1 MKRYTVDAN
10 ALVDFT
16 LGILPDTAHEQFRAA
31 ADGRVT
37 LEIPVIAAVE
47 AMFVLDRRDELQ
59 GTPIPFD
66 AEDVLRWFEQLPAT
80 FVEDTHADAR
90 ELLSHLSTFPAQ
102 MHDAMIVS
110 NHINRSTDAIITDDE
125 KMADHYPTLWD

>member
-10 ALVDFT
+10 ALVDFS
-16 LGILPDTAHEQFRAA
+16 LGILPDAAHEQFRAA

-47 AMFVLDRRDELQ
+47 GMFVLDRRDELQ
-59 GTPIPFD
+59 GITIPFD
-66 AEDVLRWFEQLPAT
+66 AEDALRWFEQLPAT

-90 ELLSHLSTFPAQ
+90 ELVSHLQTFPAQ

-110 NHINRSTDAIITDDE
+110 NHVNRSTDAIIIDDE
-125 KMADHYPTLWD
+125 KMADNCPTLWD

>member
-16 LGILPDTAHEQFRAA
+16 LGLLPDRAHTQFRAA

-37 LEIPVIAAVE
+37 LEIPVIAAIE
-47 AMFVLDRRDELQ
+47 AMFVLDRRNELQ
-59 GTPIPFD
+59 DIPIPFD
-66 AEDVLRWFEQLPAT
+66 AEDALRWFEQLPAT

-90 ELLSHLSTFPAQ
+90 ELLAHLSVFPSQ
-102 MHDAMIVS
+102 MHDAMIVA
-110 NHINRSTDAIITDDE
+110 NHVNRSTDAIITDDG
-125 KMADHYPTLWD
+125 KMTDNYATVWG